1 MEALAGINFFNFDNA
16 AASPTEWPD
25 RVDTEWPDRV
35 DAESPIANEPILNSL
50 RHSMPVPAKNYIR
63 QY

>member
-16 AASPTEWPD
+16 AASP
-25 RVDTEWPDRV
+25 TEWPDRV